1 MNQGAA
7 PVSIRKMI
15 SPGTRG
21 QRLLACGD
29 AGRRR
34 RSLEEKAD
42 FCVAENAK
50 LET

>member
-1 MNQGAA
+1 MNEGAA
-7 PVSIRKMI
+7 PVSIRKTI

-29 AGRRR
+29 AGR
-34 RSLEEKAD
+34 SSEEKAD